1 MKKKI
6 IIQSESTDGSTDDVI
21 IWLNYFN
28 QLNNLVTFLDE
39 YAIEQFSMEYSDDE
53 LLVNINGNV
62 FSTSDSYW
70 YRRGEFRF
78 IKLLKSK
85 YKEMNHYLSHSQ
97 LRSISSILDAP
108 LCKYQLNCYN
118 DNFIEKLQM
127 LNDAR
132 KVGLTIPPTIYTD
145 SLDKVMDFIHK
156 HTFIITKTTI
166 VPFGTITLEQTYN
179 FSSGTIKLSMDDL
192 KNMPTHFLP
201 SIFQKYVEK
210 KYEIRTFFLNGIFYS
225 MAIFS
230 QMDTTTQVDFRE
242 RTVLPLRKAPYKLPA
257 EYEEKLSKLMNKYSL
272 KSCSIDTIVTPDHE
286 FYFLEINPIGQF
298 QWLSKNC
305 NYQIEKK
312 IAQYLKQES

>member
-1 MKKKI
+1 
-6 IIQSESTDGSTDDVI
+6 
-21 IWLNYFN
+21 
-28 QLNNLVTFLDE
+28 
-39 YAIEQFSMEYSDDE
+39 
-53 LLVNINGNV
+53 
-62 FSTSDSYW
+62 
-70 YRRGEFRF
+70 
-78 IKLLKSK
+78 
-85 YKEMNHYLSHSQ
+85 
-97 LRSISSILDAP
+97 
-108 LCKYQLNCYN
+108 
-118 DNFIEKLQM
+118 
-127 LNDAR
+127 
-132 KVGLTIPPTIYTD
+132 
-145 SLDKVMDFIHK
+145 
-156 HTFIITKTTI
+156 
-166 VPFGTITLEQTYN
+166 
-179 FSSGTIKLSMDDL
+179 
-192 KNMPTHFLP
+192 MPTHFLP

-225 MAIFS
+225 MSIFS